1 MIGFRMLKI
10 QVEQFAILGNNT
22 PNGEIGFNTSL
33 SFGVNPSV
41 AGVRVTTKYELVS
54 NDEKLVILELSC
66 IFEIYKESWNKLLV
80 DGKITLPKDFLSHLA
95 MHSVGTARGILF
107 AKTESTVFSQ
117 YILPPINI
125 AERITEDITFDVP
138 AEQISE

>member
-1 MIGFRMLKI
+1 MLNI
-10 QVEQFAILGNNT
+10 QVEQFAILGNNM
-22 PNGEIGFNTSL
+22 PNGDVSFNTSL

-66 IFEIYKESWNKLLV
+66 IFEIYKESWDKLHV
-80 DGKITLPKDFLSHLA
+80 DGKIILPKDFLSHLA

-107 AKTESTVFSQ
+107 AKTESSVFNQ
-117 YILPPINI
+117 FILPPINI
-125 AERITEDITFDVP
+125 AERITEDIAFNVP
-138 AEQISE
+138 TEQISE

>member
-1 MIGFRMLKI
+1 MIGFRMLNI
-10 QVEQFAILGNNT
+10 QVEQFAILGNDM
-22 PNGEIGFNTSL
+22 PSGEIGFNTSL
-33 SFGVNPSV
+33 SFGVNPSI
-41 AGVRVTTKYELVS
+41 AGVRVTTRYELVS

-80 DGKITLPKDFLSHLA
+80 DGKIILPKDFLSHLA